1 MKTRTRRRNAGFS
14 LVELMVVILII
25 GILGSFAA
33 LKLIGKGEKAK
44 VAKAVHD
51 MTEIKKAIKMFQLEK
66 NRLPE
71 SLEEIADQFEDNEVP
86 LDPWENEYIYK
97 QLGKREFD
105 IVCYGADGDEGG
117 DGEYDM
123 DLNLKNIKTLG
134 KKKDE

>member
-1 MKTRTRRRNAGFS
+1 
-14 LVELMVVILII
+14 
-25 GILGSFAA
+25 
-33 LKLIGKGEKAK
+33 
-44 VAKAVHD
+44 